1 MDTGLHVASFLP
13 PVFSS
18 IIMCRH
24 IFVEHCNWLDWFLVG
39 WSDVLRSLSSTP
51 LQDATGT
58 LLSVVLITACRPSFL
73 AQGNRPKPPCP
84 QGDYAYTLLSL
95 SA

>member
-39 WSDVLRSLSSTP
+39 
-51 LQDATGT
+51 
-58 LLSVVLITACRPSFL
+58 
-73 AQGNRPKPPCP
+73 
-84 QGDYAYTLLSL
+84 
-95 SA
+95 